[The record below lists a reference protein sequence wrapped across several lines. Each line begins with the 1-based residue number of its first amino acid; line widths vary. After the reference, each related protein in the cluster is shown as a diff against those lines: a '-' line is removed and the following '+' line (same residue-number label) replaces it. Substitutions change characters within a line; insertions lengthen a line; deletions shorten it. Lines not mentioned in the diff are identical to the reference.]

1 MHETREEAQVFST
14 FMIKD
19 KYSHGYSEN
28 IFCFLGKCLKCI
40 ASITTIPTGIVNME
54 FNTSVYII
62 FSKSFSIN
70 NGRYFSKVSEKLQIH
85 KIIPT

>member
-14 FMIKD
+14 LMIKD

-54 FNTSVYII
+54 FNTSV
-62 FSKSFSIN
+62 FRKVLVSIMADISQKYQKN
-70 NGRYFSKVSEKLQIH
+70 YRF
-85 KIIPT
+85 TR

>member
-54 FNTSVYII
+54 FNI
-62 FSKSFSIN
+62 SKSFSIN